1 MNRATLEARDVE
13 STFQEEASVCVDG
26 GIAQER
32 QGGLWMQGHVGD
44 IRQCSAAEMLGIQR
58 RRHAGIMVG
67 GHFSRWFRLGT
78 TCDRDK
84 RFSKMRQMDKHK
96 RWKKQF
102 SMVLILVSDF
112 SFLCTRKATFPVPLL
127 LGKLRRIVRPI
138 YCKQKFNVLLLG
150 WQWKTPVLFFQ
161 CLSSPVMETQG
172 AVCWHEEPQDYGCLN
187 SRVTIS
193 TTLALKVTQT
203 HSRFGGQNTFKKM
216 FLSSHWV

>member
-1 MNRATLEARDVE
+1 MRAFFLFTGLRKIWKEDLNWLWKISRATLEARDVD

-32 QGGLWMQGHVGD
+32 QGGLWMQGHMGD
-44 IRQCSAAEMLGIQR
+44 IRQCSVAEMLGIQR

-150 WQWKTPVLFFQ
+150 WGSEKPLCYFSSVSLPLSWKPRGPSVDMRNRKIMAAWIRE
-161 CLSSPVMETQG
+161 SPYQRQL
-172 AVCWHEEPQDYGCLN
+172 P
-187 SRVTIS
+187 
-193 TTLALKVTQT
+193 
-203 HSRFGGQNTFKKM
+203 
-216 FLSSHWV
+216 